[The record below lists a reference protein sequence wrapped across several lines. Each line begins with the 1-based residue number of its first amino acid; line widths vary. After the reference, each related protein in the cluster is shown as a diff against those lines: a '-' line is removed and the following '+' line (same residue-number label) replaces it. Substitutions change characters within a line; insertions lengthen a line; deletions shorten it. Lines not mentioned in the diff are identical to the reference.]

1 MRDRIVAMV
10 MAAVA
15 FSGLAFAGPPADVPS
30 AIYQDPPVDS
40 AHPAGNQP
48 FQFLSHGQTVNGNL
62 YRPAGVGPFPT
73 VILFHGLPGN
83 EQSLD
88 LARAMQ
94 RAGWIVLTFH
104 YRGSWGSGGVF
115 TLKAGCE
122 DAAALLTLI
131 ATPGGASAGWGIDP
145 TRTVLMGHSYGG
157 YVAACALAKTP
168 GILGTALIAP
178 WDISYDRGAWGKLP
192 PAQGLAAGRASFDD
206 VDGRLTGAD
215 ATSLTNDILREGGQ
229 FDLSAFSAALAAK
242 PLLLVTATRD
252 DPDDQA
258 IGLLAALKKQTSAS
272 MTTAVMDTDHPF
284 NDHRIALEIAVLRWL
299 ATLPGAPPIQ

>member
-1 MRDRIVAMV
+1 MRGRTVTIGL
-10 MAAVA
+10 AAA
-15 FSGLAFAGPPADVPS
+15 AISGVAFAGSPPDIPS

-40 AHPAGNQP
+40 AHPASNLP
-48 FQFLSHGQTVNGNL
+48 FQFLSHGQAVNGNL
-62 YRPAGVGPFPT
+62 YRPAGAGPFPT
-73 VILFHGLPGN
+73 VILLHGLPGN

-94 RAGWIVLTFH
+94 RAGWVVLTFH

-122 DAAALLTLI
+122 DAEALLALI
-131 ATPGGASAGWGIDP
+131 ATPGKATAGWGADP
-145 TRTVLMGHSYGG
+145 KRIVLMGHSYGG

-178 WDISYDRGAWGKLP
+178 WDISYDHEAWGKLP
-192 PAQGLAAGRASFDD
+192 PAQGIEAGKAAFDD
-206 VDGRLTGAD
+206 IDGRLTGAD
-215 ATSLTNDILREGGQ
+215 AASLTKDILRDGSQ

-242 PLLLVTATRD
+242 PLFLATATHD

-258 IGLLAALKKQTSAS
+258 IGLLAALKRQPNAS
-272 MTTAVMDTDHPF
+272 MTKAVMDTDHPF

-299 ATLPGAPPIQ
+299 TTLPGAAPN